1 MNEKCPKMEFF
12 SGPCFPV
19 FSLNT
24 GKYGPEKAPYL
35 DTFHAVESMKN
46 IATVNQFKN
55 KLRNR
60 THSIITFAFMETVV
74 YQNAY

>member
-1 MNEKCPKMEFF
+1 MEFF

-35 DTFHAVESMKN
+35 DTIHAVCD
-46 IATVNQFKN
+46 
-55 KLRNR
+55 
-60 THSIITFAFMETVV
+60 
-74 YQNAY
+74 